1 MDARVLIACLAM
13 AASLD
18 AAAGGIYKCV
28 EAGATSYQSAPCAR
42 GRDETPVAL
51 ASLPGD
57 AARTPAALP
66 VAVPVAVPIAVPIA
80 VPVAVPVAPP
90 RKRGPWTH
98 AGIEIGISDDEVLNM
113 PGWGRPAQISRVRG
127 TRGWEE
133 VWRYGDPYRG
143 ERALRFVNARLA
155 DIAEMP
161 AALASSR

>member
-1 MDARVLIACLAM
+1 
-13 AASLD
+13 
-18 AAAGGIYKCV
+18 
-28 EAGATSYQSAPCAR
+28 
-42 GRDETPVAL
+42 
-51 ASLPGD
+51 
-57 AARTPAALP
+57 
-66 VAVPVAVPIAVPIA
+66 
-80 VPVAVPVAPP
+80 
-90 RKRGPWTH
+90 
-98 AGIEIGISDDEVLNM
+98 VLNM